1 MSSPTGFNNLVD
13 TNKKNGALAQMNT
26 MEKLSLLIDGLSNRL
41 GRIFSWLT
49 LAMVFVMAAIVVLR
63 YVFQIGSIA
72 LQESVIY
79 INAFIFTFGVAYTL
93 KEQGH
98 VRVDIFYSRLN
109 EKKRAWVDLFGALLF
124 LVPSTCFIIWISWD
138 YVAVSWRIREGS
150 AESSG
155 LPFVYLLK
163 AVILVLPALLLLQG
177 FSEIVKSISVIKR
190 QDS

>member
-1 MSSPTGFNNLVD
+1 
-13 TNKKNGALAQMNT
+13 
-26 MEKLSLLIDGLSNRL
+26 MEKLSHIIDGLSNLL

-49 LAMVFVMAAIVVLR
+49 LTMVIVMAAIVVLR
-63 YVFQIGSIA
+63 HVFQSGSIA
-72 LQESVIY
+72 LQESIIY
-79 INAFIFTFGVAYTL
+79 INALIFTFGVAYTL

-98 VRVDIFYSRLN
+98 VRVDIFYSRIN
-109 EKKRAWVDLFGALLF
+109 EKKQAWVDVFGSLFF
-124 LVPSTCFIIWISWD
+124 LIPSTCFIIWISWD

-155 LPFVYLLK
+155 LPFVYFLK

-177 FSEIVKSISVIKR
+177 ISEIVKSISVIKR

>member
-1 MSSPTGFNNLVD
+1 
-13 TNKKNGALAQMNT
+13 
-26 MEKLSLLIDGLSNRL
+26 MEKISLLIDELSNRL

-49 LAMVFVMAAIVVLR
+49 LTMVIAMATIVVLR

-79 INAFIFTFGVAYTL
+79 INALIFTFGVAYTL

-109 EKKRAWVDLFGALLF
+109 EKSRAWIDLFGALLF
-124 LVPSTCFIIWISWD
+124 LLPSTCFIIWASWD

-177 FSEIVKSISVIKR
+177 ISEIAKSISAIKR
-190 QDS
+190 RDS

>member
-1 MSSPTGFNNLVD
+1 
-13 TNKKNGALAQMNT
+13 
-26 MEKLSLLIDGLSNRL
+26 MEKLSLIIDRLSNRL

-49 LAMVFVMAAIVVLR
+49 LTMVIVMAAIVVLR

-72 LQESVIY
+72 LQESIIY

-98 VRVDIFYSRLN
+98 VRVDIFYSRID
-109 EKKRAWVDLFGALLF
+109 EKKRAWVDLFGSLFF

-163 AVILVLPALLLLQG
+163 SAILVLPTLLLLQG
-177 FSEIVKSISVIKR
+177 ISEIVKSISAIKR
-190 QDS
+190 GDP

>member
-1 MSSPTGFNNLVD
+1 
-13 TNKKNGALAQMNT
+13 
-26 MEKLSLLIDGLSNRL
+26 MEKLSLIIDELSNRL

-49 LAMVFVMAAIVVLR
+49 LTMVIAMAAIVVLR

-72 LQESVIY
+72 LQESIIY
-79 INAFIFTFGVAYTL
+79 INALIFTFGGAYTL

-98 VRVDIFYSRLN
+98 VRVDILYSRIN
-109 EKKRAWVDLFGALLF
+109 EKKRAWIDLFGSLLF

-155 LPFVYLLK
+155 LPLVYFLK
-163 AVILVLPALLLLQG
+163 TVILVIPALLLLQG
-177 FSEIVKSISVIKR
+177 ISEIVKSISVIKR
-190 QDS
+190 QDP

>member
-1 MSSPTGFNNLVD
+1 
-13 TNKKNGALAQMNT
+13 
-26 MEKLSLLIDGLSNRL
+26 MEKLSLIIDGLSNRL

-49 LAMVFVMAAIVVLR
+49 LTMVIVMAAIVVLR

-72 LQESVIY
+72 LQESIIY
-79 INAFIFTFGVAYTL
+79 INALIFTFGVAYTL
-93 KEQGH
+93 KDQGH
-98 VRVDIFYSRLN
+98 VRVDIFYSRIN
-109 EKKRAWVDLFGALLF
+109 EKKRAWVDLFGSLLF

-155 LPFVYLLK
+155 LPFVYFLK

-177 FSEIVKSISVIKR
+177 ISEIVKSISVIKR

>member
-1 MSSPTGFNNLVD
+1 
-13 TNKKNGALAQMNT
+13 
-26 MEKLSLLIDGLSNRL
+26 MEKLSLIIDELSNLL

-49 LAMVFVMAAIVVLR
+49 LTMVIVMAAIVVLR

-72 LQESVIY
+72 LQESIIY
-79 INAFIFTFGVAYTL
+79 INALIFTFGVAYTL

-98 VRVDIFYSRLN
+98 VRVDIFYSRIN
-109 EKKRAWVDLFGALLF
+109 EKKRAWVDVFGSLFF

-163 AVILVLPALLLLQG
+163 AVILVIPALLLLQG
-177 FSEIVKSISVIKR
+177 ISEIMKSSSVIKR

>member
-1 MSSPTGFNNLVD
+1 
-13 TNKKNGALAQMNT
+13 
-26 MEKLSLLIDGLSNRL
+26 MEKLSLLIDGLSTRL
-41 GRIFSWLT
+41 GRIFSWFTLT
-49 LAMVFVMAAIVVLR
+49 MVIVMAAIVVLR
-63 YVFQIGSIA
+63 YAFQIGSIA
-72 LQESVIY
+72 LQESIIY
-79 INAFIFTFGVAYTL
+79 INALIFTFGVAYTL

-109 EKKRAWVDLFGALLF
+109 EKKRAWVDLLGSLFF

-177 FSEIVKSISVIKR
+177 ISEIAKSISVIKR
-190 QDS
+190 RNS

>member
-1 MSSPTGFNNLVD
+1 
-13 TNKKNGALAQMNT
+13 
-26 MEKLSLLIDGLSNRL
+26 MEKLSHLIDGLSNLL

-49 LAMVFVMAAIVVLR
+49 LTIVIVMAAIVVLR

-72 LQESVIY
+72 LQESIIY
-79 INAFIFTFGVAYTL
+79 INALIFTFGGAYTL

-98 VRVDIFYSRLN
+98 VRVDIFYSRIN
-109 EKKRAWVDLFGALLF
+109 EKKRAWVDLFGSLLF

-163 AVILVLPALLLLQG
+163 SAILVLPTLLLLQG
-177 FSEIVKSISVIKR
+177 ISEIVKSISAIKR
-190 QDS
+190 GDS

>member
-1 MSSPTGFNNLVD
+1 
-13 TNKKNGALAQMNT
+13 
-26 MEKLSLLIDGLSNRL
+26 MEKLSLLIDGLSNHL
-41 GRIFSWLT
+41 GRIFSLLT
-49 LAMVFVMAAIVVLR
+49 LTMVIVMATIVVLR

-79 INAFIFTFGVAYTL
+79 INALIFTFGVAYTL

-109 EKKRAWVDLFGALLF
+109 EKKRAWIDLIGSLF
-124 LVPSTCFIIWISWD
+124 LLVPSTCFIIWVSWD

-177 FSEIVKSISVIKR
+177 ISEIAKSISAIKR
-190 QDS
+190 RDS

>member
-1 MSSPTGFNNLVD
+1 
-13 TNKKNGALAQMNT
+13 
-26 MEKLSLLIDGLSNRL
+26 MEKLSHIIDELSNFL

-49 LAMVFVMAAIVVLR
+49 LTMVIVMAAIVVLR

-72 LQESVIY
+72 LQESIIY
-79 INAFIFTFGVAYTL
+79 INALIFTFGVAYTL

-98 VRVDIFYSRLN
+98 VRVDIFYSRIN
-109 EKKRAWVDLFGALLF
+109 EKKRAWVDLFGSLLF

-155 LPFVYLLK
+155 LPFVYFLK

-177 FSEIVKSISVIKR
+177 ISEIVKSISVIKR

>member
-1 MSSPTGFNNLVD
+1 
-13 TNKKNGALAQMNT
+13 
-26 MEKLSLLIDGLSNRL
+26 MEKLSHIIDGLSNLL

-49 LAMVFVMAAIVVLR
+49 LTMVIVMAAIVVLR

-72 LQESVIY
+72 LQESIIY
-79 INAFIFTFGVAYTL
+79 INALIFTFGVAYTL
-93 KEQGH
+93 KDQGH
-98 VRVDIFYSRLN
+98 VRVDIFYSRIN
-109 EKKRAWVDLFGALLF
+109 EKKRAWVDLFGSLLF

-155 LPFVYLLK
+155 LPFVYFLK

-177 FSEIVKSISVIKR
+177 ISEIVKSISVIKR